1 MHEVTSNTLWTALLS
16 KALLWSR
23 LISKRSSPQM
33 DVYSCSEPWLTPSW
47 YPPQLTG
54 RGATQEAEKDS
65 PPSRPTR
72 RDGAHLLPVP
82 ALSVSSLCT
91 CVLTMCPTSAPRLS
105 PQHTHVPPVCA
116 SPAPHPKP
124 APDPP
129 WCWGRIPIS
138 GGFYPTF
145 LDENSDSKVFHS
157 AL

>member
-1 MHEVTSNTLWTALLS
+1 MTSNTLWTALRS

-65 PPSRPTR
+65 PPSKPTQG
-72 RDGAHLLPVP
+72 DGARLLPVP

-157 AL
+157 AF